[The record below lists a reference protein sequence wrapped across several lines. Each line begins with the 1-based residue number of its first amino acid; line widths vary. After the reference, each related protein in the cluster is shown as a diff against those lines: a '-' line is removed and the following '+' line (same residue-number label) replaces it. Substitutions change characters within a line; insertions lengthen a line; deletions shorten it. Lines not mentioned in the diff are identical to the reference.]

1 MHRHQARFAK
11 LALADHHQARLP
23 IDVRI
28 IQGQS
33 FTDPKAGGREQAE

>member
-1 MHRHQARFAK
+1 MHRHQARLAK
-11 LALADHHQARLP
+11 LALTDHQQPRLP

-28 IQGQS
+28 IQSQS